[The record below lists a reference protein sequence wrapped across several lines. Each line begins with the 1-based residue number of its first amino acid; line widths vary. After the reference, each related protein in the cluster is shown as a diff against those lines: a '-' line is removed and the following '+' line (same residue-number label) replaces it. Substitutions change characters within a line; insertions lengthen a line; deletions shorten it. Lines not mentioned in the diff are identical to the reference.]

1 MRLAT
6 LAGGTAL
13 MSTHISR
20 LRVGASERA
29 EGTQQPSSCPPPA
42 AARVGARLPWLRPP
56 LLCEPW
62 PVPVLHVRAA
72 KLSQHCC
79 WRDAAWMPR

>member
-1 MRLAT
+1 
-6 LAGGTAL
+6 

-42 AARVGARLPWLRPP
+42 AARVGARLPGLAAG
-56 LLCEPW
+56 LLYSREPW